1 MHGSCESVGSI
12 RSTRRPR
19 ISAAH
24 WKLEDLP
31 SEISAEFV
39 EEELNLKS
47 NSQLQFEFPNYAF
60 AIIKLCKIEMRSSLF
75 FVNLKREHFA
85 RHTQLILNG
94 IKIVSPVAPV
104 LWLRANTYTESS
116 SVGGGIRKREERGLK
131 ILIYS
136 RRTRL

>member
-75 FVNLKREHFA
+75 FVNLKREHFCSA
-85 RHTQLILNG
+85 HATNFKWNKNRFTR
-94 IKIVSPVAPV
+94 SP
-104 LWLRANTYTESS
+104 S
-116 SVGGGIRKREERGLK
+116 SVVKSEYLHGILLRRRRYKKKRREGA
-131 ILIYS
+131 
-136 RRTRL
+136 